1 MGFHPITL
9 PDSALRHVIHVSAIP
24 VSAGFPSPATDHL
37 EDEID
42 PIAWAVP
49 RPGSTFWWRVEGD
62 CLIDRGIHDGDLI
75 AVDRDSRKRVGQ
87 IVLAVIDGEIV
98 AKVLGKDRTGYWLEP
113 ANRRGGYS
121 RMPFTES
128 TEVWGVVVCVIRKY
142 DAP

>member
-1 MGFHPITL
+1 MGFQPIT
-9 PDSALRHVIHVSAIP
+9 VSEATYGHLVRLAVVP
-24 VSAGFPSPATDHL
+24 ASAGFPSPATDHL

-42 PIAWAVP
+42 PIKWAIK

-62 CLIDRGIHDGDLI
+62 CLLDRGIHDGDLI
-75 AVDRDSRKRVGQ
+75 AVDRDSRKGVGQ
-87 IVLAVIDGEIV
+87 VVLAVIDGEIV

-121 RMPFTES
+121 RLPFTES
-128 TEVWGVVVCVIRKY
+128 TGVWGVVVCVIRKY